1 LTDAPCVPSP
11 LCDKEMDSILLTN
24 IKPLM
29 LDLSLTLSP
38 EIKLSDVSSTAS
50 PLKSLLDSDY
60 SCKQGNTKSM
70 INIIAE
76 KKAYLLKHI
85 ADNENTDQLLALSQD
100 HKLDQIAEKM
110 ARLVYEKL
118 IAEQKVS
125 KYSAVLRKLHGKSV
139 LFNVLVANWL

>member
-1 LTDAPCVPSP
+1 
-11 LCDKEMDSILLTN
+11 MLLN
-24 IKPLM
+24 ELH
-29 LDLSLTLSP
+29 SH
-38 EIKLSDVSSTAS
+38 
-50 PLKSLLDSDY
+50 
-60 SCKQGNTKSM
+60 SCQ

-118 IAEQKVS
+118 IAEQKYVIILFPHDVS
-125 KYSAVLRKLHGKSV
+125 HTYDMT
-139 LFNVLVANWL
+139 